1 MSNSIYFFFSILSI
15 LIIFYILRK
24 NEIINETF
32 FDTIFDIPTI
42 RQKQEETNQHIF
54 GNRLETCKSIPI
66 STSQGLIMD
75 SSIVCN
81 TTKDIVNPPTFYY
94 EVYPEHCN
102 KNAFFFVNL
111 DLTDFRKL
119 QQDPNSP
126 QTILCKTHQTYD
138 ILSRLLTYKNV
149 IYTGFTSVDKWIPNI
164 SKNYRSYIHVA
175 GKSEYK
181 GTNHVIEAWI
191 RHPEWPVL
199 TLICREEILETSKH
213 MLKNKSF
220 KNINLVQSYLSD
232 NELNQLMNKNG
243 IHICTSK
250 HEGFGHYL
258 NEARSLEAVVLYTN
272 APPMNEKFVDGVS
285 GIAVFATNGIAT
297 NNGICPTYNVSAN
310 TIEQSIERT
319 LKMSTEELS
328 RIGKKSRKDFL
339 RDDYE
344 FKKRLLSVL

>member
-1 MSNSIYFFFSILSI
+1 MILIVLSI
-15 LIIFYILRK
+15 LIIIYILRK

-32 FDTIFDIPTI
+32 FDTLFDIPTI
-42 RQKQEETNQHIF
+42 RRKQEETNQHIF

-81 TTKDIVNPPTFYY
+81 VTKDVKNPPTFYY
-94 EVYPEHCN
+94 EVYPEN
-102 KNAFFFVNL
+102 PDKNAFFFVNL

-119 QQDPNSP
+119 QEEDPNSP
-126 QTILCKTHQTYD
+126 QTILCKTRQTYD
-138 ILSRLLTYKNV
+138 ILSRLLRYKKV
-149 IYTGFTSVDKWIPNI
+149 IYTGFTSVDKWIQNI

-181 GTNHVIEAWI
+181 GTHHVIEAWT
-191 RHPEWPVL
+191 RHPEWPTL
-199 TLICREEILETSKH
+199 TLICRDEILETSKH
-213 MLKNKSF
+213 LLRDTI
-220 KNINLVQSYLSD
+220 KNINLVRSFLSD
-232 NELNQLMNKNG
+232 KELDQLMNKNG

-258 NEARSLEAVVLYTN
+258 NEARSSEAVVLYTN

-285 GIAVFATNGIAT
+285 GISVISTNGIPV

-310 TIEQSIERT
+310 TIEQSVERT
-319 LKMSTEELS
+319 LRMSITELAQ
-328 RIGKKSRKDFL
+328 IGKKARQDFL
-339 RDDYE
+339 RDDHD
-344 FKKRLLSVL
+344 FKQRLLSIL

>member
-1 MSNSIYFFFSILSI
+1 
-15 LIIFYILRK
+15 
-24 NEIINETF
+24 
-32 FDTIFDIPTI
+32 
-42 RQKQEETNQHIF
+42 
-54 GNRLETCKSIPI
+54 
-66 STSQGLIMD
+66 
-75 SSIVCN
+75 
-81 TTKDIVNPPTFYY
+81 
-94 EVYPEHCN
+94 
-102 KNAFFFVNL
+102 
-111 DLTDFRKL
+111 
-119 QQDPNSP
+119 
-126 QTILCKTHQTYD
+126 
-138 ILSRLLTYKNV
+138 
-149 IYTGFTSVDKWIPNI
+149 
-164 SKNYRSYIHVA
+164 
-175 GKSEYK
+175 
-181 GTNHVIEAWI
+181 
-191 RHPEWPVL
+191 
-199 TLICREEILETSKH
+199 
-213 MLKNKSF
+213 LKNKSF